1 MSKKIIHV
9 NQHVIKH
16 NLKYNAN
23 LPPCRIQ
30 DKGKSRYCRE
40 VVIEGPSRMVYHPN
54 DPLPCGA
61 RLWIETES
69 NVDIIDE
76 MSYLNISKLMKKD
89 REEYND

>member
-1 MSKKIIHV
+1 
-9 NQHVIKH
+9 
-16 NLKYNAN
+16 
-23 LPPCRIQ
+23 
-30 DKGKSRYCRE
+30 
-40 VVIEGPSRMVYHPN
+40 MVYHPN